1 MSKIGLDMDP
11 ERSHSIEALN
21 DELVLEDHRLHKA
34 ISLKRSV
41 AKNLGLPSGVEIK

>member
-1 MSKIGLDMDP
+1 MSRIGLDMDP

-34 ISLKRSV
+34 ISLKRNA